1 MDGSVPIPSF
11 AAYNPASLSG
21 YFHYVYT
28 GFRCISLTV
37 LTSPVFLVFIW
48 TQPSVLPKDFAKSFT
63 CLPGYWDLL
72 KVTPARSYLV
82 YIQYLSENSNSFLA
96 ATTWLGFLLL
106 KYWWLP
112 GRDFALST
120 PFPLLQCTAGGYF
133 LMGLIFLINITSH
146 LVNALDVLLSF
157 LVSIFSPN
165 CISYIS

>member
-21 YFHYVYT
+21 YFHYMYT
-28 GFRCISLTV
+28 GFLCISLIV
-37 LTSPVFLVFIW
+37 LTSPVFWVFIS
-48 TQPSVLPKDFAKSFT
+48 TQPSVLQHFATSFT
-63 CLPGYWDLL
+63 CLPGYWDFLT
-72 KVTPARSYLV
+72 VTPAPSYFV

-106 KYWWLP
+106 KYGWLD

-120 PFPLLQCTAGGYF
+120 LFPLLQCRAGGYF
-133 LMGLIFLINITSH
+133 IMGLIFLINITSH
-146 LVNALDVLLSF
+146 LVNASDVLLSF

-165 CISYIS
+165 HISYIS